1 MLVLDECDPHP
12 RATLQQKVRHGVH
25 GYTSTPLLLS
35 VILISY
41 YRVVV
46 LTLHPINCVAI
57 WGRFIV
63 ALICFPFIPV
73 VAACHLDQTFA
84 PNSSTFKL
92 SPRLKMTSSLSP
104 QHATLTLFLSEYPP
118 TSCQWRLANLDHL
131 PPSPLDIFTFRNLR
145 DSLERQSN
153 HRYARTVA
161 PQKHL
166 RPPTQHAFARNV
178 STNIQRLQTH

>member
-1 MLVLDECDPHP
+1 M
-12 RATLQQKVRHGVH
+12 H

-35 VILISY
+35 VILISH

-73 VAACHLDQTFA
+73 IAARHLDQTFT

-92 SPRLKMTSSLSP
+92 SPRLKMTSSLTRDTDLVLERVSANVLPVAPSKPRPSP
-104 QHATLTLFLSEYPP
+104 TQPTRHLYISKSSGQPRTTIEPPVRPNRGSSKTSQTADATCVRSQHLHEYSTPAGTP
-118 TSCQWRLANLDHL
+118 AC
-131 PPSPLDIFTFRNLR
+131 PPSHPT
-145 DSLERQSN
+145 
-153 HRYARTVA
+153 HTA
-161 PQKHL
+161 PCEVT
-166 RPPTQHAFARNV
+166 PA
-178 STNIQRLQTH
+178 